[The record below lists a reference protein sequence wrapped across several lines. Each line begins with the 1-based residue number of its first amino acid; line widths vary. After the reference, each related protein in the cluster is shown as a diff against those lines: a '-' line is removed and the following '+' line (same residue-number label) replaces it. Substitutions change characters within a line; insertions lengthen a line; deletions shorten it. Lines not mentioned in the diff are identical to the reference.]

1 MEHQSLDTQDLDVK
15 LKTKG
20 MFVLGIFVKEW
31 SILMGMIERI
41 VRTYGS
47 VKDKTTSIKDFEDN
61 WYKK

>member
-1 MEHQSLDTQDLDVK
+1 
-15 LKTKG
+15 
-20 MFVLGIFVKEW
+20 
-31 SILMGMIERI
+31 MGMIERI